1 MDKPLFKRH
10 SVFLGASGSGKTE
23 LSVNFAV
30 AARQKTG
37 RRLNFIDM
45 DQTKGLFRARD
56 FFDELR
62 AEGVEPVD
70 TFAFQD
76 ATS

>member
-1 MDKPLFKRH
+1 MKLH

-23 LSVNFAV
+23 LSLNFAV

-62 AEGVEPVD
+62 A
-70 TFAFQD
+70 
-76 ATS
+76 